1 MFNYQDMEYDRP
13 SDRKYDKVE
22 DGMFKTGYR
31 ADGDRTYSIIEA
43 TRKYRPDIGE
53 EVSAHAFQVGDAKV
67 GARFV
72 GADYGVKHGTHAETF
87 DGAEVKA
94 RLTLGEVK
102 TGPAELHLGLGVTTG
117 ATVEDGT
124 LGVKAA
130 GCGFKVGKKIGVSVL
145 DNEFSVDPLALVGK
159 GWLWK

>member
-1 MFNYQDMEYDRP
+1 MFNYQGMEYDKP
-13 SDRKYDKVE
+13 SDCAYVKVE
-22 DGMFKTGYR
+22 DEMYKIGFR
-31 ADGDRTYSIIEA
+31 LAGDRTSSLLEV
-43 TRKYRPDIGE
+43 TSNYRPNIGE
-53 EVSAHAFQVGDAKV
+53 EISAHAFQAGDAKV

-145 DNEFSVDPLALVGK
+145 DNEFSVDPLSLVGK
-159 GWLWK
+159 GWL